1 MLKQVELSDYHL
13 WMCRQIREKL
23 AERNRIS
30 PLDTFEY
37 TERDL
42 VTIALSEL
50 VYQLD
55 ISDSSI
61 LRLNKPAASGHD
73 LS

>member
-13 WMCRQIREKL
+13 WMCQQIREKL

-30 PLDTFEY
+30 PLETFDY

-50 VYQLD
+50 VFQLNT
-55 ISDSSI
+55 SD
-61 LRLNKPAASGHD
+61 PAKQG
-73 LS
+73 